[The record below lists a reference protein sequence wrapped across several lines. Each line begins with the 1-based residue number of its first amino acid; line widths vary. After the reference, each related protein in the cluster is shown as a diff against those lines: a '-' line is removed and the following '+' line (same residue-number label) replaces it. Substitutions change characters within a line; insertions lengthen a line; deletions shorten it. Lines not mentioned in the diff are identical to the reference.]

1 MQEASHA
8 GEEEEEEEEGEHPE
22 VAGSAATGRLGVVFA
37 IDSEQD
43 EARKAD
49 GPQTPSLRRLIRLF
63 SHFRCCF
70 EALVVLAVLRTEEEH
85 KEEDGDS
92 EWAEATAA
100 AAACLGSAAAG
111 LERRETRALACG
123 AFL

>member
-8 GEEEEEEEEGEHPE
+8 GEEEEEEGEHPE

-63 SHFRCCF
+63 SHLRCCF
-70 EALVVLAVLRTEEEH
+70 EALVVLAVLRREEEH

-92 EWAEATAA
+92 EWAEAAA
-100 AAACLGSAAAG
+100 YLGSAAAG